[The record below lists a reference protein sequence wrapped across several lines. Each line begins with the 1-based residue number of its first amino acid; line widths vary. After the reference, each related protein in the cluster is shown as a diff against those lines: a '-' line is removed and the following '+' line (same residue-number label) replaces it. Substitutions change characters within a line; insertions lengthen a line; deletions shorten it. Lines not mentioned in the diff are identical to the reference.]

1 MRILMAGAS
10 GVLGRATLPYLVAD
24 EVVGLS
30 RSREK
35 LEPLRKL
42 GAEPVLCDVY
52 DYDALLRVAA
62 RVRPSIV
69 VNFLTDLSTGSAA
82 ANNQIRREGG
92 ANLFAAA
99 TATAAHR
106 LVVESVAFTLDKDAA
121 DAVEQLEQAT
131 REFAGASLILSFG
144 RFWGPGTAYRTPPQ
158 PPAIHIEHAG
168 GAAAQHLLHAPS
180 GTYLVTDSDNSIRAR

>member
-10 GVLGRATLPYLVAD
+10 GVLGRATLPHLITH

-30 RSREK
+30 RSREE
-35 LEPLRKL
+35 LESLRKL

-52 DYDALLRVAA
+52 DYDALLRVATC
-62 RVRPSIV
+62 VGPSIV

-92 ANLFAAA
+92 TNLLAAA

-106 LVVESVAFTLDKDAA
+106 LVVESVAFTLDEDAA

-131 REFAGASLILSFG
+131 REFAGESLILRFG
-144 RFWGPGTAYRTPPQ
+144 RFWGPETAHRTTPQ
-158 PPAIHIEHAG
+158 PPAIHIERAG
-168 GAAAQHLLHAPS
+168 AHAAQHLLHAPS
-180 GTYLVTDSDNSIRAR
+180 GTYVVTDRDGSARVG

>member
-10 GVLGRATLPYLVAD
+10 GVLGRATLPHLIAH
-24 EVVGLS
+24 EVFGLS

-52 DYDALLRVAA
+52 DYDALLRVAT

-82 ANNQIRREGG
+82 ANNQIRCEGG
-92 ANLFAAA
+92 ANLLAAA

-106 LVVESVAFTLDKDAA
+106 LAVESVAF
-121 DAVEQLEQAT
+121 
-131 REFAGASLILSFG
+131 IL
-144 RFWGPGTAYRTPPQ
+144 
-158 PPAIHIEHAG
+158 
-168 GAAAQHLLHAPS
+168 
-180 GTYLVTDSDNSIRAR
+180 V